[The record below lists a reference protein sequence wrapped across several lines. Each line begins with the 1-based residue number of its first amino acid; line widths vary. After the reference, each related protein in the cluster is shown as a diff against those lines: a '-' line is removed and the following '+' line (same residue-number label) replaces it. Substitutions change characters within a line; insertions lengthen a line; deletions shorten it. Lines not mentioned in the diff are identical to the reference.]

1 MADGA
6 WRSAGAGRGAPTGPG
21 TGRAHRTGG
30 GLAGEG
36 GTPSPPGA
44 GSPSANPVSGD
55 ERARKADVR
64 PWAATGATPGGRRFN
79 PWPAV
84 VFVCL
89 CVLAVLFLAPTLGV
103 ILSSLKSTREIA
115 FGALWTIPG
124 GLYLENFREVIA
136 HPSVKTYFVNTFLVT
151 VPATAGSIALGILA
165 GYVFS
170 KLPFRGSELLFL
182 VVVSGMFFPPQII
195 LIPLFRM
202 FSGLGLLDTLWPMI
216 IVHIAMGI
224 PICTLLMRNFFAT
237 VPNALREAAI
247 VEGANEWQVLTRV
260 ALPISLPALA
270 VLATLQFTW
279 IWNDFLWP
287 LIFTQSDEKR
297 TIMLGIVSLKGQ
309 YSVAWGIQGALSL
322 VASVP
327 TLIVFLFFQRYFI
340 SGMTMGAVKG

>member
-1 MADGA
+1 MAEAGGT
-6 WRSAGAGRGAPTGPG
+6 GAGDGRGGAPP
-21 TGRAHRTGG
+21 
-30 GLAGEG
+30 
-36 GTPSPPGA
+36 PSPSS
-44 GSPSANPVSGD
+44 SPSPLPSSPPAP
-55 ERARKADVR
+55 
-64 PWAATGATPGGRRFN
+64 FN
-79 PWPAV
+79 PWPAA

-89 CVLAVLFLAPTLGV
+89 AVVAVLFLAPTAGV
-103 ILSSLKSTREIA
+103 ILSALKSTREIA
-115 FGALWTIPG
+115 LGELWALPG
-124 GLYLENFREVIA
+124 GLYLDNFREVLD

-151 VPATAGSIALGILA
+151 VPATAGSIGLGVLA

-182 VVVSGMFFPPQII
+182 AIVSGMFFPPQII

-202 FSGLGLLDTLWPMI
+202 FNGLGLLDTLWPMI
-216 IVHIAMGI
+216 IVHVAMGI

-237 VPNALREAAI
+237 LPNALREAAI

-287 LIFTQSDEKR
+287 LIFTQSDDKR

-322 VASVP
+322 VASLP
-327 TLIVFLFFQRYFI
+327 TLIVFLFFQRFFI
-340 SGMTMGAVKG
+340 EGMTMGAVKG